1 MFTSF
6 KTAAIASAAG
16 LAMCA
21 SAAHA
26 QFITGITKP
35 VFGENQPEAY
45 FNLGDSN
52 TFLFDIETDLGIP
65 ATAPGF
71 TGLAGD
77 DRNRRFFATVRNG
90 PNDDVYVFSYD
101 DLFNPTKLVETQDDA
116 GNDISIDGLAY
127 DADAEILYGTRTLGS
142 GGLPEGLYAIDL
154 DTGVLTLALDYAD
167 PSSTYTIGA
176 IDYNE
181 DDGLIYLAD
190 DDDTGGRWIYSVDPL
205 DPTSGLTEIVQFP
218 DNVTDVDGLAAG
230 GGEIFLLTDNANAN
244 DGVHHIYN
252 LADGTFGT
260 APSPYP
266 APAGSP
272 IAPNPSG
279 GAGYTPNLLDVGGC
293 RADIDGDGELTL
305 FDFLEFQNLF
315 DAGDLQA
322 DFDEDGEL
330 TLFDF
335 LEFQNQFDA
344 GC

>member
-1 MFTSF
+1 MRT
-6 KTAAIASAAG
+6 IATISAAAG
-16 LAMCA
+16 LAT
-21 SAAHA
+21 AAHA
-26 QFITGITKP
+26 QFTTGITKP

-45 FNLGDSN
+45 FNLGDTN
-52 TFLFDIETDLGIP
+52 TLLFDIETDLGLP

-90 PNDDVYVFSYD
+90 PNDDVYEFSYD
-101 DLFNPTKLVETQDDA
+101 DLFNPTKLVETQDAA

-127 DADAEILYGTRTLGS
+127 DTDTGILYGTRTLGS
-142 GGLPEGLYAIDL
+142 GGQPEGLFAIDL
-154 DTGVLTLALDYAD
+154 ATGVLTLVLDYQD
-167 PSSTYTIGA
+167 TSSTYTIGG
-176 IDYNE
+176 IDFNE

-190 DDDTGGRWIYSVDPL
+190 DDETGGRWIYSVDPL
-205 DPTSGLTEIVQFP
+205 DPTAGLTEVVRFP
-218 DNVTDVDGLAAG
+218 DIVTDVDGLAAG
-230 GGEIFLLTDNANAN
+230 GGEVFLLTDNADAN
-244 DGVHHIYN
+244 GGVHHIYN
-252 LADGTFGT
+252 LADGTFST
-260 APSPYP
+260 ADSPYP

-272 IAPNPSG
+272 IAPNPTG
-279 GAGYTPNLLDVGGC
+279 GAAYTPNLLDVGGC

-315 DAGDLQA
+315 DAGDLAA

-335 LEFQNQFDA
+335 LAFQNEFDA